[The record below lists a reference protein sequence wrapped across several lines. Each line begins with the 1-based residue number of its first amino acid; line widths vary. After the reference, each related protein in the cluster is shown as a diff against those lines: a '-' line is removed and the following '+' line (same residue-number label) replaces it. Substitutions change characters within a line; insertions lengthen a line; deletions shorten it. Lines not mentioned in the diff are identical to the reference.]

1 MSLFWLIILTFSR
14 STLHAKKLAASTL
27 EGDEATGNAPPDSSD
42 SALEDSMENI
52 AGHHMVWKYT
62 TVDPDIKFSLVVARE
77 DCESLKAA
85 RLEGT
90 LMSLLLALFAYGLDV
105 CSLCGD
111 GATENVQLF
120 KSLCTETIL
129 DWLSN
134 DTKQEFEKLGLLEEA
149 AMNVVFINPSTGK
162 PIFVVEDMPHVVK
175 RLANALELSSKKK
188 EKRDLRFEKNRY
200 PINLRMLEGVWQALG
215 GGKFHL
221 SECKL
226 GWQHFL
232 KDAYSRMNVSLAV
245 QVLSDTVVIMITKAQ
260 DDPDIKLPMQN
271 FQYDKLKELARHVN
285 NLVDIINGRSTTKN
299 VFRADF
305 KAETAEDIQKKL
317 IEILKWFSDW
327 RALVFSDDNDLTEW
341 NFLSEQTWNGL
352 KRTILGYV
360 GLLAFYV
367 TTMKFSIS
375 PRRTL
380 SDTVENHFAALR
392 QGEASDGL
400 TASKC
405 RSGAV
410 KSTSFQMTSN
420 KTGKTNCRGAPG
432 QESRKAFKRQKR
444 F

>member
-1 MSLFWLIILTFSR
+1 LTLPRFIP
-14 STLHAKKLAASTL
+14 TLQARKVADSAL
-27 EGDEATGNAPPDSSD
+27 EGDETGNTAPDSE

-52 AGHHMVWKYT
+52 AGHHLVWKYT

-90 LMSLLLALFAYGLDV
+90 LMSLLLALYAHGLDI

-120 KSLCTETIL
+120 KSLCTKTIVE
-129 DWLSN
+129 WLSD
-134 DTKQEFEKLGLLEEA
+134 DTMREFDKLGLLDEEA
-149 AMNVVFINPSTGK
+149 AMNVIFINPSTGK
-162 PIFVVEDMPHVVK
+162 PIFVIEDMPHVVK
-175 RLANALELSSKKK
+175 RLVNAMERSSKKK
-188 EKRDLRFEKNRY
+188 EKRNLRYEKNRY
-200 PINLRMLEGVWQALG
+200 PIDLRMIQGVWQALG

-232 KDAYSRMNVSLAV
+232 KDAYSRMNVSLSV
-245 QVLSDTVVIMITKAQ
+245 QVLSDTVVLMITKAQ
-260 DDPDIKLPMQN
+260 ADPDIKLPMRE
-271 FQYDKLKELARHVN
+271 FHYDKLKELARHVN
-285 NLVDIINGRSTTKN
+285 SLVDIINGRSTEKN
-299 VFRADF
+299 IFRADF
-305 KAETAEDIQKKL
+305 KPETAEDIQKKL

-327 RALVFSDDNDLTEW
+327 RGSVFSEGNNLTEW
-341 NFLSEQTWNGL
+341 NFLSDQTWNGL
-352 KRTILGYV
+352 KRMILGYV

-367 TTMKFSIS
+367 TTMKFTIS

-410 KSTSFQMTSN
+410 KSTSFQMTSKN
-420 KTGKTNCRGAPG
+420 TGKTNCRGG
-432 QESRKAFKRQKR
+432 QEDRRAYKRQKTY
-444 F
+444 